1 MSTNRQR
8 LSVTEFD
15 FDEVKDNL
23 KLFMRNQTEFK
34 DYDFEGSGLSALLDV
49 LAYNTHY
56 LGFNANMLANEMFL
70 DSSQLRSSV
79 VSHAKTLGYTTRSA
93 TAAKAVVDVFLNTS
107 NTSATMPAGTVFTS
121 SVGDTS
127 YQFVTI
133 QSVTASLT
141 GSSITFGNVDI
152 YEGSFVSSRYTADT
166 QNVEQRFI
174 INDDRADTTTISII
188 VQNSATDTIQT
199 TFTQATDI
207 AALTSTSNVYFIQ
220 EVENGKYEVYFG
232 DGVLGSAIED
242 GNIIIINYVVTNKAA
257 SNGADTFTSSSAI
270 DTVNSV
276 NVVTVSNAAG
286 GSEPESIESIKYN
299 APLDYASQGRC
310 VTTED
315 YKTYVKQLFAN
326 TQAVSVWG
334 GEDGSF
340 NPVTGVSDV
349 PEYGKIFI
357 SVKSTTGLNLN
368 EIQKAQLVTD
378 LSPYTVASITPV
390 VVDAET
396 LSIILNVNFKFD
408 SNKTISSKE
417 SLETLVQSTITNYN
431 TDYLKVFNS
440 IFRHSQFTSLIDDT
454 DSSIL
459 SNITTVTLGSLYTP
473 STSGSFS
480 FTVHFGNQLYNPHSG
495 HNSTSGGIISST
507 GFHVQDNTNEMFF
520 DDDGAGNLRIYYLV
534 TGARTYYDSYAGTI
548 DYSSGLLSANPV
560 YITAV
565 SNVDGAASSSIRLTA
580 IPTSNDI
587 VSKRNQIVEID
598 LVNTSVSGGQDTIAV
613 NTAGGSTSYV
623 TSTNYATPSS
633 Y

>member
-1 MSTNRQR
+1 M
-8 LSVTEFD
+8 
-15 FDEVKDNL
+15 
-23 KLFMRNQTEFK
+23 
-34 DYDFEGSGLSALLDV
+34 
-49 LAYNTHY
+49 
-56 LGFNANMLANEMFL
+56 
-70 DSSQLRSSV
+70 
-79 VSHAKTLGYTTRSA
+79 
-93 TAAKAVVDVFLNTS
+93 
-107 NTSATMPAGTVFTS
+107 
-121 SVGDTS
+121 
-127 YQFVTI
+127 
-133 QSVTASLT
+133 
-141 GSSITFGNVDI
+141 
-152 YEGSFVSSRYTADT
+152 
-166 QNVEQRFI
+166 
-174 INDDRADTTTISII
+174 
-188 VQNSATDTIQT
+188 
-199 TFTQATDI
+199 
-207 AALTSTSNVYFIQ
+207 
-220 EVENGKYEVYFG
+220 
-232 DGVLGSAIED
+232 
-242 GNIIIINYVVTNKAA
+242 
-257 SNGADTFTSSSAI
+257 
-270 DTVNSV
+270 
-276 NVVTVSNAAG
+276 
-286 GSEPESIESIKYN
+286 
-299 APLDYASQGRC
+299 
-310 VTTED
+310 
-315 YKTYVKQLFAN
+315 
-326 TQAVSVWG
+326 
-334 GEDGSF
+334 
-340 NPVTGVSDV
+340 
-349 PEYGKIFI
+349 
-357 SVKSTTGLNLN
+357 
-368 EIQKAQLVTD
+368 
-378 LSPYTVASITPV
+378 SPYTVASITPV
-390 VVDAET
+390 VVDAEN
-396 LSIILNVNFKFD
+396 LNIILNVNFKFD
-408 SNKTISSKE
+408 SNKTTNSRE

-440 IFRHSQFTSLIDDT
+440 VFRHSQFTSLVDDT